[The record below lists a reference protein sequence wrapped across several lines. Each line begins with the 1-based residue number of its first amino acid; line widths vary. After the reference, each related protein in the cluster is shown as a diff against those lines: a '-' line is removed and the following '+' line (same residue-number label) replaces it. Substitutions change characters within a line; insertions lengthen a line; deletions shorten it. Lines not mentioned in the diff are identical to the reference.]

1 MAVILNEFLLPQ
13 VVLDLIS
20 RLKGGRGP
28 LGSWLGFQPK
38 GFDPKNVTL
47 TAPNVHRQAASML
60 PGYEN
65 GRSVRYYT
73 YRIFDKTR
81 VVMKLRAPGT
91 GPAEVAQQPMGQATV
106 VVCRFHQKIPL
117 LYEYLGN
124 LSPLAGPNM
133 QIDEGGQDYIQKQM
147 EGQMRQGQMTIEAL
161 AAGMMRDSLYA
172 IQVGDDW
179 FPQFAAPTGSQVGF
193 QIPFLVPA
201 GNKAQGNM
209 LGSGNLITLPW
220 NNPNALIMR
229 QCENVKA
236 AYVQLSQYPL
246 TDGWI
251 NSTLWPSIITN
262 TEIRNIAGTANKP
275 FADYTRG
282 PDDGMEG
289 TGPPNLFTATLVGV
303 PWLTFHFCDDTLA
316 LNTDI
321 DPSYGTAPSTANL
334 AKLVPDN
341 LCIFATRPPSGD
353 TEQKWCRLIEGGE
366 YVIENAGQGPGA
378 LRTGW
383 YYWKEFATQPSRVE
397 LLFLLNCIPALYVPS
412 VVAPLTVIF

>member
-1 MAVILNEFLLPQ
+1 MAAVLSELLLPQ
-13 VVLDLIS
+13 VILDLVS

-38 GFDPKNVTL
+38 AFDPKNVTL
-47 TAPNVHRQAASML
+47 RGPNTLADASSML

-91 GPAEVAQQPMGQATV
+91 GPAEVAQNPMGQNTV
-106 VVCRFHQKIPL
+106 VVARFHQKIPL
-117 LYEYLGN
+117 LYELLGN
-124 LSPLAGPNM
+124 LSPMVGPNA
-133 QIDEGGQDYIQKQM
+133 QIDSKGEDYINRQT
-147 EGQMRQGQMTIEAL
+147 GFLLRQGSMTIEAL

-172 IQVGDDW
+172 IQTGDDW
-179 FPQFAAPTGSQVGF
+179 FPQFTAPTGSQIGF
-193 QIPFLVPA
+193 QIPFGVPA
-201 GNKAQGNM
+201 GNKSQGNM
-209 LGSGNLITLPW
+209 LGTGNLITLAW

-236 AYVQLSQYPL
+236 AYVQLSQFPL
-246 TDGWI
+246 TDAWI

-275 FADYTRG
+275 FADYTRA
-282 PDDGMEG
+282 PDTGMEG
-289 TGPPNLFTATLVGV
+289 TGPPNQFTATLVGV

-321 DPSYGTAPSTANL
+321 DPSYGTAPAAANL

-341 LCIFATRPPSGD
+341 LCIFATTPDSGED
-353 TEQKWCRLIEGGE
+353 RWCRFIEGGE
-366 YVIENAGQGPGA
+366 IVVENPGMAGV
-378 LRTGW
+378 LRQGW
-383 YYWKEFATQPSRVE
+383 YMWHEYATQPSRIE
-397 LLFLLNCIPALYVPS
+397 LIALLNGIPALYVPL
-412 VVAPLTVIF
+412 VMAPLTVIF